1 MTESVYKN
9 SRRLWNLI
17 CNFLLSRILW
27 LQVVKCSN
35 VRHFPSPS
43 RICKCCGCVFF
54 RGYHHIICHPLLK
67 KGVPCVFKKYHWG
80 YWGGG
85 GVVYNSLWPRRGEN
99 SLTFS
104 YIKSECPGQRGFKW
118 LNYKRN
124 SDLFFKVMRKRETK
138 FKSVFQSNAK
148 TKNENEIHIRFSKW
162 CENEKRK
169 LKSISVFQ
177 SDAKTKNEIRS
188 SKPFFKVRRKR
199 KTKSKIQICFSMP
212 CENEKWIWHLNSSF
226 PCHRKTVGTKVHAL

>member
-9 SRRLWNLI
+9 SRRLWKLI

-43 RICKCCGCVFF
+43 RICKCCDSCVFF

-67 KGVPCVFKKYHWG
+67 KGVPCVCKTYH
-80 YWGGG
+80 WGGG
-85 GVVYNSLWPRRGEN
+85 GEGGVYYTLWPRRGES

-104 YIKSECPGQRGFKW
+104 YIKSECPGKPRGGGRGFKW
-118 LNYKRN
+118 LNWCSDPFFKSCQNDKRN

-148 TKNENEIHIRFSKW
+148 TKNEKRNSYPFFKVMRKWKTKTEIDIRFSKW
-162 CENEKRK
+162 CENEKRNTK
-169 LKSISVFQ
+169 FKTVFQ
-177 SDAKTKNEIRS
+177 S
-188 SKPFFKVRRKR
+188 
-199 KTKSKIQICFSMP
+199 
-212 CENEKWIWHLNSSF
+212 
-226 PCHRKTVGTKVHAL
+226 

>member
-1 MTESVYKN
+1 MTTRKIESFYKN

-67 KGVPCVFKKYHWG
+67 KGVPCVCKTYH
-80 YWGGG
+80 WGGG
-85 GVVYNSLWPRRGEN
+85 GSLQLTWAPQRGKFTYFQLHKKRMPR
-99 SLTFS
+99 ST
-104 YIKSECPGQRGFKW
+104 PGGGGGGGRGFKW
-118 LNYKRN
+118 LNWCSDPFFKPCKNDKRN
-124 SDLFFKVMRKRETK
+124 SDLFFKVMRKREAK

-148 TKNENEIHIRFSKW
+148 IKNEKRIHIRFSKW
-162 CENEKRK
+162 CKNEKRK
-169 LKSISVFQ
+169 LKLIAELSRAQ
-177 SDAKTKNEIRS
+177 RS
-188 SKPFFKVRRKR
+188 
-199 KTKSKIQICFSMP
+199 TMGNKI
-212 CENEKWIWHLNSSF
+212 W
-226 PCHRKTVGTKVHAL
+226 

>member
-1 MTESVYKN
+1 M
-9 SRRLWNLI
+9 
-17 CNFLLSRILW
+17 C
-27 LQVVKCSN
+27 
-35 VRHFPSPS
+35 VRH
-43 RICKCCGCVFF
+43 
-54 RGYHHIICHPLLK
+54 IIR
-67 KGVPCVFKKYHWG
+67 
-80 YWGGG
+80 GGG
-85 GVVYNSLWPRRGEN
+85 SLLLIWPRGEEN
-99 SLTFS
+99 SLTFG
-104 YIKSECPGQRGFKW
+104 YIKSECSGQPWGGGRGFKW
-118 LNYKRN
+118 LDWCSDPFFKSCKNDKRN

-212 CENEKWIWHLNSSF
+212 CENEKWIWHLNSFF
-226 PCHRKTVGTKVHAL
+226 PCHRKTVGTKVHALRTRSTFPPSLKRVN

>member
-1 MTESVYKN
+1 MTTRKTLCNDAMIESFYKN

-67 KGVPCVFKKYHWG
+67 KGVPCVCKTYHWE
-80 YWGGG
+80 G
-85 GVVYNSLWPRRGEN
+85 GVYYSLWPRREEN

-104 YIKSECPGQRGFKW
+104 YIQSECGGGRGFKW
-118 LNYKRN
+118 LDWCSDPFFKSCKNDKRN

-138 FKSVFQSNAK
+138 YEVHNRFSKSSKNEKQKAKFNPAK
-148 TKNENEIHIRFSKW
+148 TKNEIHILFSKWCENEIHIRFSKW
-162 CENEKRK
+162 CENEKRNTK
-169 LKSISVFQ
+169 FKTVFQ
-177 SDAKTKNEIRS
+177 S
-188 SKPFFKVRRKR
+188 
-199 KTKSKIQICFSMP
+199 
-212 CENEKWIWHLNSSF
+212 
-226 PCHRKTVGTKVHAL
+226 

>member
-1 MTESVYKN
+1 MIESFYKN

-54 RGYHHIICHPLLK
+54 RGCHHIICHPLLK
-67 KGVPCVFKKYHWG
+67 KGVPCVCKTHHWG
-80 YWGGG
+80 WGG
-85 GVVYNSLWPRRGEN
+85 VYYSLWPRRGEN

-104 YIKSECPGQRGFKW
+104 YIKSECPGQPRGGGRGFKW
-118 LNYKRN
+118 LNWCSGPFFKSCQNDKRN
-124 SDLFFKVMRKRETK
+124 SDLFFKVTRKRETK

-148 TKNENEIHIRFSKW
+148 TKNGKRNSYRFSKW
-162 CENEKRK
+162 CENEKRNTK
-169 LKSISVFQ
+169 FKTVFQ
-177 SDAKTKNEIRS
+177 S
-188 SKPFFKVRRKR
+188 
-199 KTKSKIQICFSMP
+199 
-212 CENEKWIWHLNSSF
+212 
-226 PCHRKTVGTKVHAL
+226 